1 MPETSYRNYV
11 PAIADD
17 LAPPP
22 ASQPEIPSI
31 RASVGAEQA
40 WFVLMIAN
48 VLVTLIIISAM
59 LIDGSSTRRAI
70 MWGVLYFAPTTT
82 VFVLALTGTLTDVI
96 RSGQRERTE
105 RFRIDA
111 YTDLG
116 EKHLDWR
123 LAVEDNRRLELERD
137 NLPATLSKRLT
148 QLESRMDD
156 VYSPP
161 AEGLHP
167 PPHVTPYDNRKRGAF
182 AAETQPAQ
190 DTTREEAIRWAMQLY
205 NDIGEPHSHYV
216 QLTGKPEA
224 RGRIQNISV
233 IGSARGAGS
242 EEARLWLLQR
252 RVLLKRPGGYSLN
265 LELVPTV
272 RELRYVK

>member
-1 MPETSYRNYV
+1 MPEYRDNYV
-11 PAIADD
+11 PAIPPDI
-17 LAPPP
+17 LPPPP
-22 ASQPEIPSI
+22 APRPDGPLVRDAV
-31 RASVGAEQA
+31 RADNA
-40 WFVLMIAN
+40 WLVLTIAN
-48 VLVTLIIISAM
+48 VLVALVIIVGM
-59 LIDGSSTRRAI
+59 LVDGSTARRAI
-70 MWGVLYFAPTTT
+70 LFGAVYFFPTMA
-82 VFVLALTGTLTDVI
+82 VFVLALTGTLTDIV
-96 RSGQRERTE
+96 RGRQREITE
-105 RFRIDA
+105 RQRIDA
-111 YTDLG
+111 YADLG
-116 EKHLDWR
+116 GQAIAWR
-123 LAVEDNRRLELERD
+123 IAVEDNRRLELERD

-148 QLESRMDD
+148 QLENRMDD
-156 VYSPP
+156 VCSPP

-167 PPHVTPYDNRKRGAF
+167 PPHVTPYDNRGRGAF

-216 QLTGKPEA
+216 QLVGKPEA

>member
-1 MPETSYRNYV
+1 MSETNYRNYV

-22 ASQPEIPSI
+22 APQPEVPSI
-31 RASVGAEQA
+31 RASVSAEQA

-123 LAVEDNRRLELERD
+123 LAVE
-137 NLPATLSKRLT
+137 
-148 QLESRMDD
+148 
-156 VYSPP
+156 
-161 AEGLHP
+161 
-167 PPHVTPYDNRKRGAF
+167 
-182 AAETQPAQ
+182 
-190 DTTREEAIRWAMQLY
+190 
-205 NDIGEPHSHYV
+205 
-216 QLTGKPEA
+216 
-224 RGRIQNISV
+224 
-233 IGSARGAGS
+233 
-242 EEARLWLLQR
+242 
-252 RVLLKRPGGYSLN
+252 
-265 LELVPTV
+265 
-272 RELRYVK
+272 